1 MTNSAGRLTDDRG
14 FTLIEL
20 LVVILIIGVL
30 AAIAIP
36 ALLSTRNQAGDAPAK
51 ELAATARTTTET
63 LAIDNNGSYATASP
77 ITLHAYEPTIATTS
91 AKNDAYLSAA
101 TGTATTYKLTVTS
114 TATSNKFVIS
124 REASGA
130 VARSCTIPKATSPHG
145 GCQVA
150 KGTTGT
156 W

>member
-1 MTNSAGRLTDDRG
+1 MTHSAGRLNDDRG

-51 ELAATARTTTET
+51 QLAATARTTTET
-63 LAIDNNGSYATASP
+63 LAIDNNGSYLTTSP
-77 ITLHAYEPTIATTS
+77 NVLHTYEPTLATTS

-101 TGTATTYKLTVTS
+101 SGTATTYKLTVTS
-114 TATSNKFVIS
+114 VTTSNKFVMS

-130 VARSCTIPKATSPHG
+130 VTRSCTIPKTTSPHG
-145 GCQVA
+145 GCRSV